1 MDDEFRE
8 KGGKKAALTAIIA
21 NCFLTVLNI
30 GVGVFT
36 GSSAFISEGAH
47 TLSDIIS
54 TVIAYIGFRYGQ
66 KPADFKYP
74 MGYARVEALS
84 GLFIV
89 VFLVIVSWEILEKA
103 SKQILFNQYSAPD
116 IYVAIIAVVGIIVN
130 LLASR
135 YIIKIGT
142 DIRSPAIIADGQHQ
156 RADVFTSVAILV
168 GVLVSNMGYPILDPI
183 LAIIIG
189 LIIIRTAI
197 KIFIENVNH
206 IVGRIPSEDFIEQIK
221 DVANSVP
228 QAQNAHAVK
237 INNMGSYSTVS
248 LHISLDEDTV
258 LKESHKIAHDV
269 QDKIMSEIPE
279 IKYVTVHT
287 CPLGEEYNH
296 KQEIDG

>member
-1 MDDEFRE
+1 MIININYIRVGIGGGSGCITTSNVSAHYPQASLIDEC
-8 KGGKKAALTAIIA
+8 KKIKDYYEA
-21 NCFLTVLNI
+21 N
-30 GVGVFT
+30 
-36 GSSAFISEGAH
+36 
-47 TLSDIIS
+47 
-54 TVIAYIGFRYGQ
+54 
-66 KPADFKYP
+66 
-74 MGYARVEALS
+74 YARAL
-84 GLFIV
+84 
-89 VFLVIVSWEILEKA
+89 
-103 SKQILFNQYSAPD
+103 
-116 IYVAIIAVVGIIVN
+116 
-130 LLASR
+130 
-135 YIIKIGT
+135 
-142 DIRSPAIIADGQHQ
+142 PAIIADGQHQ
-156 RADVFTSVAILV
+156 RADVFTSVAILI

-269 QDKIMSEIPE
+269 QDKIMTEIPE